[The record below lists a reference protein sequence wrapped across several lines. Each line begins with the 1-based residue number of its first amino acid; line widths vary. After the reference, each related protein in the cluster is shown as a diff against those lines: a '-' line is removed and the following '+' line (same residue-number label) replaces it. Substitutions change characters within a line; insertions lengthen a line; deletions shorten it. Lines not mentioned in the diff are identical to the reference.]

1 MNNKLVTPVNKEILK
16 NLLQVYFSFP
26 QNRMNEFAAGKVQV
40 CVKVLNFVLK
50 TQSWKE
56 QWYPGNL

>member
-1 MNNKLVTPVNKEILK
+1 MNNKLVAPVNKEILK
-16 NLLQVYFSFP
+16 GPVLVYCN
-26 QNRMNEFAAGKVQV
+26 NRMNEFAAGKVQV
-40 CVKVLNFVLK
+40 CVKVFNFVLK